1 MNQEK
6 RRNRRNLSSLEDQC
20 FSVVTSGFDSRV
32 HTLGSDSWRR
42 IQHIPLSSTA
52 CCPGRFV
59 SGMLN
64 WLDKNR
70 FIVSLDLALES
81 YRRIS
86 LPDFGGNN
94 SDEFEL
100 TLEVFKNS
108 LCVLSCCSH
117 FIDVWIMKDCGIAV
131 LD

>member
-1 MNQEK
+1 MSAVWFGETQIFEGHG
-6 RRNRRNLSSLEDQC
+6 RTRMDTETLNLC
-20 FSVVTSGFDSRV
+20 TSN
-32 HTLGSDSWRR
+32 LRR
-42 IQHIPLSSTA
+42 IQHFPLSSTA
-52 CCPGRFV
+52 YCRGRFV

-64 WLDKNR
+64 WLDNNR

-81 YRRIS
+81 YQQIS
-86 LPDFGGNN
+86 LPDFGSNN

-108 LCVLSCCSH
+108 LCVLSCYNH
-117 FIDVWIMKDCGIAV
+117 FTYVWIMKDYGIAV